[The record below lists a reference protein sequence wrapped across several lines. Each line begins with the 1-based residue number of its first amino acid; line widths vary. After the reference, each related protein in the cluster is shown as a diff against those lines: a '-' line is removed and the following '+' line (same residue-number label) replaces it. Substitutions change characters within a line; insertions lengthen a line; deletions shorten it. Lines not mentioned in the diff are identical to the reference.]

1 MGGMSQVELTFRS
14 ELSAPRDRVW
24 AWVTSMEGISRELW
38 PILRMTAPRGVKSI
52 GDVPIEPGNPLFR
65 SWILLFGIIP
75 IDRSDLT
82 LLSLD
87 VGKRFVE
94 QSPMLS
100 MSLWRHVRT
109 LSSTPK
115 AGGFTAAAASAD
127 RAMRAGR
134 VPHMPRWLRQ
144 PRHGSRAWNCPF
156 TLASGFDPRHES
168 RVAFLAREELPDEPC
183 DFRGMLLVEEQ

>member
-38 PILRMTAPRGVKSI
+38 PILRMTAPHGVKSI

-87 VGKRFVE
+87 VGQRFVE
-94 QSPMLS
+94 QSPLLS

-109 LSSTPK
+109 LEA
-115 AGGFTAAAASAD
+115 AGERTVLTDQLTFRPRTATALIRWFIETVFSHRHAVL
-127 RAMRAGR
+127 RRHFGR
-134 VPHMPRWLRQ
+134 
-144 PRHGSRAWNCPF
+144 PF
-156 TLASGFDPRHES
+156 PLDI
-168 RVAFLAREELPDEPC
+168 
-183 DFRGMLLVEEQ
+183 

>member
-24 AWVTSMEGISRELW
+24 AWVTSTEGISRELW

-65 SWILLFGIIP
+65 SWILLFGLIP

-82 LLSLD
+82 LFRLD

-94 QSPMLS
+94 KSSRLCLG
-100 MSLWRHVRT
+100 LWRNR
-109 LSSTPK
+109 
-115 AGGFTAAAASAD
+115 
-127 RAMRAGR
+127 
-134 VPHMPRWLRQ
+134 
-144 PRHGSRAWNCPF
+144 
-156 TLASGFDPRHES
+156 
-168 RVAFLAREELPDEPC
+168 
-183 DFRGMLLVEEQ
+183 

>member
-1 MGGMSQVELTFRS
+1 
-14 ELSAPRDRVW
+14 
-24 AWVTSMEGISRELW
+24 MEGISRELW

-65 SWILLFGIIP
+65 SWILLFGLIP

-87 VGKRFVE
+87 VGQRFVE

-109 LSSTPK
+109 LE
-115 AGGFTAAAASAD
+115 AAALWSP
-127 RAMRAGR
+127 
-134 VPHMPRWLRQ
+134 VPARRLTSGSLSPR
-144 PRHGSRAWNCPF
+144 S
-156 TLASGFDPRHES
+156 
-168 RVAFLAREELPDEPC
+168 
-183 DFRGMLLVEEQ
+183 